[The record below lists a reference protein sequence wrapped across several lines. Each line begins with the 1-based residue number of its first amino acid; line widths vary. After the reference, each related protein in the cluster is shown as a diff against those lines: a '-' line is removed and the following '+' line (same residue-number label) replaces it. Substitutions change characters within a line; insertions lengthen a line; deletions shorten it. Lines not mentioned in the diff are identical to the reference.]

1 VSSSLNQTVLTGVLW
16 QASLRWLSQ
25 VLAWTATIVIAR
37 KLSAEDYGIA
47 GTAGVLVGLLSLIT
61 DAGIG
66 RALVLQR
73 ERRELLV
80 SQAHSASMLVGLV
93 TSAMMILAS
102 IPVARFYGEPR
113 VAPVVCVLS
122 LVLLLSGMNTVPL
135 AMLQQRLDYRK
146 LAAIDFLK
154 AIVQAST
161 VLVGA
166 VFGLRY
172 WSLPL
177 GLIAGQLAAVALTR
191 RFVAVALERPR
202 FSDLRP
208 LLGYSRHL
216 VVGSVAW
223 FAYSN
228 ADFAVVG
235 RVAGLSALGFY
246 QFAWNVAQL
255 PGEKLGNVLQS
266 VVGPFFGSIGDDAEK
281 LRHYFLVFSEL
292 LVSIMLPVLC
302 GFALVCP
309 IAVPLIF
316 GAKWAQSVPIVQI
329 LVLCAAVGSISQ
341 LGHHVLG
348 ATGRAAF
355 GTKLNLVALL
365 VLPVSFYF
373 AARAGG
379 PLAVAGV
386 WLLVQ
391 PVMVVVLLSQMQTTI
406 RLSILQ
412 YVKEL
417 RAPIVSSA
425 AMTVAVLLTKNVV
438 SGFTPLSQLMA
449 MILTGVVVYP
459 IAYRVGYANR
469 ARAIVLAWKS
479 R

>member
-1 VSSSLNQTVLTGVLW
+1 
-16 QASLRWLSQ
+16 
-25 VLAWTATIVIAR
+25 
-37 KLSAEDYGIA
+37 
-47 GTAGVLVGLLSLIT
+47 
-61 DAGIG
+61 
-66 RALVLQR
+66 
-73 ERRELLV
+73 
-80 SQAHSASMLVGLV
+80 
-93 TSAMMILAS
+93 
-102 IPVARFYGEPR
+102 
-113 VAPVVCVLS
+113 LS
-122 LVLLLSGMNTVPL
+122 LVLLLSGVNTVPL
-135 AMLQQRLDYRK
+135 AVLQQRLDYRK

-161 VLVGA
+161 VLAGA

-177 GLIAGQLAAVALTR
+177 GLLAGQLAAVGLTR
-191 RFVAVALERPR
+191 RFVAVALERPAL
-202 FSDLRP
+202 SDLRP
-208 LLGYSRHL
+208 VLGYARYL
-216 VVGSVAW
+216 AVGSLAW
-223 FAYSN
+223 YTYTT

-235 RVAGLSALGFY
+235 KVAGLSALGLY

-266 VVGPFFGSIGDDAEK
+266 VVGPFFGSIGDDVEK

-309 IAVPLIF
+309 VAVPLIF
-316 GAKWAQSVPIVQI
+316 GAKWVPAVPMMQI

-348 ATGRAAF
+348 ATGQAAF

-373 AARAGG
+373 AVRAGG

-386 WLLVQ
+386 WLLAQ
-391 PVMVVVLLSQMQTTI
+391 PVLVAVPLSRMQATI
-406 RLSILQ
+406 RLSILE
-412 YVKEL
+412 YVREL

-425 AMTVAVLLTKNVV
+425 AMTVSVLLTRNAV
-438 SGFTPLSQLMA
+438 SGFTPLSQLVA
-449 MILTGVVVYP
+449 MVLAGVVTYP
-459 IAYRVGYANR
+459 LAYRIGFADR
-469 ARAIVLAWKS
+469 ARAILMVWKS